1 MKEIEE
7 SIKNIEDPELR
18 LKKKLEL
25 MELKQVEKFMGED
38 TDQTKEQKE
47 EEINLNFALKTE
59 KDYINLAQ
67 KSAAKINQVNK
78 SNKNV
83 YQFVKSSMEILLPTL
98 NEDLINNL
106 KNAVIFLK
114 NKKDKKDDKKKKPN
128 EEKKEPVPKS
138 DRFEERKEKE
148 NIQSQKKR
156 ITKDKRN
163 KIFEDYDT
171 SMEDFKSNLFKVIA
185 DLFGEIN
192 DIDILIIVIRKLP
205 KLFLYY
211 GRSKSN
217 DFIKFI
223 VINFNKTDWI
233 IQKEIINHIPEMM
246 LILGKNEFILSC
258 IEMLMICYA
267 GDIFIYKR

>member
-1 MKEIEE
+1 MSDWENEDLEPNDNNEGEKKFVLNEFDDESEVIPVEKKEPAEKQIQKEKETNIYEKKYQERKKKDIAIMKEIEE

-128 EEKKEPVPKS
+128 VEKKEPVPKS
-138 DRFEERKEKE
+138 DKFEERK
-148 NIQSQKKR
+148 
-156 ITKDKRN
+156 
-163 KIFEDYDT
+163 
-171 SMEDFKSNLFKVIA
+171 A
-185 DLFGEIN
+185 
-192 DIDILIIVIRKLP
+192 
-205 KLFLYY
+205 LYKQY
-211 GRSKSN
+211 G
-217 DFIKFI
+217 D
-223 VINFNKTDWI
+223 
-233 IQKEIINHIPEMM
+233 
-246 LILGKNEFILSC
+246 
-258 IEMLMICYA
+258 
-267 GDIFIYKR
+267 GDISKPEAEDDYNDDGDFM